1 MRYLFF
7 TVFMSG
13 MTTLAVE
20 MSDSHLMGPYFGDN
34 RLVWASIIGLILVY
48 LTIGYLLGGKLADRY
63 PYPQYMYRILA
74 WGAFSIGIIPFAAA
88 PILTPAANAFD
99 QLQLGILFASF
110 VAMLILFSIPL
121 TLLGTISPYAIRLA
135 IQDKESSGSIAG
147 KIYAVST
154 LGSFLG
160 TFLPTLVLIPF
171 IGTRA
176 TFFLFSFLLL
186 LVAFG
191 GLAQTSGVRSILP
204 LLWMAPLLA
213 LFALHAV
220 RMPYKNTQNQIYET
234 ESSYNYIQV
243 LEKDQRR
250 YLRLN
255 EGQGVHSEYHPQ
267 QIGFQGPWEQFL
279 VAPFFNKPPFT
290 PQQVKRIAIIGLAGG
305 TIARQA
311 TAVFG
316 EIPIDGYELDA
327 KIIEVGKQY
336 FGMTQPNL
344 NPIAEDGRWGI
355 THNPHHYDFIAVD
368 AYRPPYIPWHLTTR
382 EFFQTLS
389 ERLTENGTIAI
400 NVGHAPQDR
409 RLIDALAGTMQTV
422 FPSVHVMDVP
432 NTFNAIVYA
441 TKQPTSWIYL
451 YQNYLILSKDK
462 QTHPLL
468 IEAMGITI
476 LNQQPTPSQQLVF
489 TDDKAPVEWL
499 THSLILHFMLSG
511 GLNELQ

>member
-1 MRYLFF
+1 
-7 TVFMSG
+7 
-13 MTTLAVE
+13 
-20 MSDSHLMGPYFGDN
+20 
-34 RLVWASIIGLILVY
+34 
-48 LTIGYLLGGKLADRY
+48 
-63 PYPQYMYRILA
+63 MYRILA

-382 EFFQTLS
+382 
-389 ERLTENGTIAI
+389 
-400 NVGHAPQDR
+400 
-409 RLIDALAGTMQTV
+409 
-422 FPSVHVMDVP
+422 
-432 NTFNAIVYA
+432 
-441 TKQPTSWIYL
+441 
-451 YQNYLILSKDK
+451 
-462 QTHPLL
+462 
-468 IEAMGITI
+468 
-476 LNQQPTPSQQLVF
+476 
-489 TDDKAPVEWL
+489 
-499 THSLILHFMLSG
+499 
-511 GLNELQ
+511 